1 MPCPQAKSGILLW
14 IPVAVMW
21 MEACKKFARATVTKH
36 HKLGELTEIYCLFL
50 LEARSLKSRC

>member
-36 HKLGELTEIYCLFL
+36 HKLGELNNRNL
-50 LEARSLKSRC
+50 LSFPFGG